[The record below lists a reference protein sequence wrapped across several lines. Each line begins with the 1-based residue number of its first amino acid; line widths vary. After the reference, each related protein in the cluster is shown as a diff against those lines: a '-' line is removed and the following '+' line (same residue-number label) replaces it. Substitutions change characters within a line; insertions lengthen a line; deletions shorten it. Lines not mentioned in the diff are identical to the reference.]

1 MSEILDNDQVK
12 NETDT
17 TAITVKGRAIE
28 EEEIEVP
35 AGKFNTIKIEI
46 VVADREDHKTTFTQW
61 LAKGIG
67 SVKMNVNI
75 EGNQTLRIIS
85 CKIYNSYYETY
96 FSSFCG
102 VLQSISVPL
111 S

>member
-75 EGNQTLRIIS
+75 EGHGIIQ
-85 CKIYNSYYETY
+85 
-96 FSSFCG
+96 
-102 VLQSISVPL
+102 LAMSILGYDEVDSEL
-111 S
+111 KEIRHLE